1 MLRGALD
8 GPSLRFIPAKDG
20 RGTFPREA
28 ISVPD
33 VRVSGRDMP
42 GREASGRDISGRE
55 ICAADGPEVD
65 RRLLSAADPVP
76 PWFMPRPSTPPALG
90 GRGTNRGATDP
101 RSGIRILLFGAAARF
116 GLFSAGR
123 CAPRAFSFCALP
135 IRALLFGT
143 AARFGM
149 FSVGRCTPRAPAC
162 ALPMTGRSVFLP
174 MPAVGEAGWNEPRLP
189 AGGATWLTTGFANV
203 LCGGTAAGR
212 PALAPSI
219 VVLVGF
225 TSKA

>member
-1 MLRGALD
+1 MLRGALED
-8 GPSLRFIPAKDG
+8 PSLRFIPAEGG
-20 RGTFPREA
+20 RGTFARDA
-28 ISVPD
+28 ISVPG
-33 VRVSGRDMP
+33 VR
-42 GREASGRDISGRE
+42 ASGRDISGRE
-55 ICAADGPEVD
+55 IEPADGLEAFD
-65 RRLLSAADPVP
+65 RGLVSGADLMP
-76 PWFMPRPSTPPALG
+76 PWFMPRLSIPPALG
-90 GRGTNRGATDP
+90 GRGTDRGATDP
-101 RSGIRILLFGAAARF
+101 RSGIRILLFGAAARV
-116 GLFSAGR
+116 FSAER